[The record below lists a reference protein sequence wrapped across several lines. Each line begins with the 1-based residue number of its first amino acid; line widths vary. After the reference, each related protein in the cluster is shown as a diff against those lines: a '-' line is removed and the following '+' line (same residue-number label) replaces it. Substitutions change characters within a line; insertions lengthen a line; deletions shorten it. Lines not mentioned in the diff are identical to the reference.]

1 MKNKYPHLFEYQRRC
16 RIISEVDEEYY
27 EKFKNEIRR
36 EESEEM
42 SNWTERYKLGGDKK
56 IHKVK
61 E

>member
-1 MKNKYPHLFEYQRRC
+1 MKNKYPHLYEYKRRC

-42 SNWTERYKLGGDKK
+42 SNWTERNKLGEKEK